1 MEKSGNVWC
10 FLNPK
15 LEPMWFPLPFEVIW
29 KHHMGERQWT
39 VFDLISHTVVIYL
52 AVVFISIFFFPDM
65 TVPPAGRVNH
75 RMEWQMD
82 ALNGFVLTFW
92 ILGIANLWE
101 IRKRKKSGIVLH
113 TYYRGV
119 PRFLPNTSLYKCL
132 IIPFGSGLIAY
143 GCYRFGGPALGIYLF
158 GMAFSQLAPSS
169 DGSFNRQIEKLDRRD
184 REIELENKIARIEND
199 QHGSWDIVRIAKPS
213 RQIRRIEE
221 VEEFEARWKKVLK
234 ATDSQD
240 SAF

>member
-1 MEKSGNVWC
+1 
-10 FLNPK
+10 
-15 LEPMWFPLPFEVIW
+15 MWFPLPFEVIW

-39 VFDLISHTVVIYL
+39 VFDLVSHTIVIYL
-52 AVVFISIFFFPDM
+52 AVITISIFCFPDM
-65 TVPPAGRVNH
+65 AVPSINHPDH
-75 RMEWQMD
+75 RMERQMY
-82 ALNGFVLTFW
+82 ALEGFILVIW

-132 IIPFGSGLIAY
+132 IIPFGSGLVAY
-143 GCYRFGGPALGIYLF
+143 GFYRFGGPALGIYLF
-158 GMAFSQLAPSS
+158 GMALSQLAHAS
-169 DGSFNRQIEKLDRRD
+169 DGGLQRETEKLDRRD

-199 QHGSWDIVRIAKPS
+199 QHGSWDVVRIAKPS
-213 RQIRRIEE
+213 QKPRRPEEIEQ
-221 VEEFEARWKKVLK
+221 FEARWKKVLK
-234 ATDSQD
+234 ATDSPD